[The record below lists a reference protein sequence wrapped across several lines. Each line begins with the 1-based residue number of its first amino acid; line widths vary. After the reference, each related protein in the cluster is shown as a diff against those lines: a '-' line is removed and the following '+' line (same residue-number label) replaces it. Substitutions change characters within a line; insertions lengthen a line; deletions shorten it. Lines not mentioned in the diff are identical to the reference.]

1 MREGW
6 LLLGSWTLASALA
19 CAGNAEPAVSPT
31 PVVGSVVCP
40 EGSSFDPAR
49 SLCIAG
55 APPPPPP
62 VTPPDAGVAIRTPP
76 PIVDAG
82 ATVTP
87 IAVVDAGGAPTPP
100 PLQAGAVNVSCAF
113 PNGWVTVLPV
123 GKYPKDDSFVM
134 QALIGFTQDPRFWG
148 SEPEYAPLK
157 PYAAKRCTSAA
168 VSFSVAPGDYWLL
181 VGQEGTFSA
190 RGRYDKNG
198 VKKKITVT
206 AAGATYGV
214 GASDLVQT
222 WLCISCPWFRTYRDD
237 GSVATSFVVLAH
249 RSDREHEGTDRVALV
264 HAPVVAGRI
273 VARVL
278 EREDEVTYLDE
289 LVLVVREPSGRE
301 VTLLPRL
308 GGARSAVAAAD
319 GVAVELA
326 RGTEIALEYELPP
339 SLRSASSIDGVVVA
353 TGHYELR

>member
-1 MREGW
+1 MRKRW
-6 LLLGSWTLASALA
+6 VLLGAWAVASALA
-19 CAGNAEPAVSPT
+19 CAGGNEQAASPT
-31 PVVGSVVCP
+31 PVMGSVVCP
-40 EGSSFDPAR
+40 EGSNFDPAR
-49 SLCIAG
+49 SLCVAG
-55 APPPPPP
+55 APPP
-62 VTPPDAGVAIRTPP
+62 VAPPDAGGGIAIVAPP
-76 PIVDAG
+76 SVVDAG
-82 ATVTP
+82 NSAP
-87 IAVVDAGGAPTPP
+87 IAVVDAGGPVTPP
-100 PLQAGAVNVSCAF
+100 PLQAGAVNVSCTF

-123 GKYPKDDSFVM
+123 AKYPKDDSFVM

-157 PYAAKRCTSAA
+157 PYAAKRCGSSS
-168 VSFSVAPGDYWLL
+168 VSFAVAPGDYWLL

-198 VKKKITVT
+198 VKRKITVT
-206 AAGATYGV
+206 AAGATYGI

-237 GSVATSFVVLAH
+237 GSVATSFVVLAN
-249 RSDREHEGTDRVALV
+249 RSDRDHDGTDRISLL
-264 HAPVVAGRI
+264 HAPVVDGRI

-289 LVLVVREPSGRE
+289 LVVVVREPSGRE
-301 VTLLPRL
+301 VTLFPRL
-308 GGARSAVAAAD
+308 GGSRSAVAVAD

-326 RGTEIALEYELPP
+326 RGTEIALEYDLPS
-339 SLRSASSIDGVVVA
+339 SLRGASSIDGVVIA